1 MQLTPFLILW
11 LVHAHAHYKEY
22 DDHDNSKVDSEDD
35 NEEKVRI
42 IMTRI
47 IGRTIKRTIL
57 RRMIILQ
64 ASAVSDLTTAK
75 ACLSDPSV
83 SLIHISS
90 ILIQPPG
97 PNTTQF
103 ITIIVFRLPLA
114 QAHTAPHRPC
124 HQCWTSSVPPPP
136 APPYNLMSIP
146 WKPLS
151 LH

>member
-1 MQLTPFLILW
+1 MVQLTPFLILW

-35 NEEKVRI
+35 NEDKSTDNNDEDNSEDNNADNFEDDNDEDNREDDNEEKVRI

-47 IGRTIKRTIL
+47 IVRTIMRTIM
-57 RRMIILQ
+57 RTMIILQ

-83 SLIHISS
+83 SLIHISL

-97 PNTTQF
+97 PNKTQL
-103 ITIIVFRLPLA
+103 II
-114 QAHTAPHRPC
+114 
-124 HQCWTSSVPPPP
+124 
-136 APPYNLMSIP
+136 IIII
-146 WKPLS
+146 
-151 LH
+151 